1 MWFGQTLREERERQ
15 GVSLEAIAEGT
26 KVSVRNLR
34 ALEDGNE
41 AALPSGVFRR
51 GIVQSYVRFL
61 NLEEAPWMERYTA
74 SQQPAEQD
82 WTEFAQ
88 AVSRS
93 RASTSSQMRRRW
105 WGVLL
110 MLFLLGALGWAA
122 WHFVVKPRV
131 GRPAPVLPATASLK
145 SSATSLNPS
154 LLR

>member
-41 AALPSGVFRR
+41 AALPTGVFRR

-61 NLEEAPWMERYTA
+61 GLEEAPWMDRYAA
-74 SQQPAEQD
+74 SHEPSEHD

-88 AVSRS
+88 AVSRN
-93 RASTSSQMRRRW
+93 RVSTATQMQQRW

-110 MLFLLGALGWAA
+110 MLILLGALGWAA
-122 WHFVVKPRV
+122 WHFVIKPRM
-131 GRPAPVLPATASLK
+131 GRPTTDLPARAALK
-145 SSATSLNPS
+145 AVW
-154 LLR
+154 